1 MKPND
6 HGRYDYSPIDERADY
21 SWPDGKRLAVYLAL
35 NIERFSFGEG
45 LGHTP
50 TALGPEPDVRNFA
63 WRDYGLRVGIWRIF
77 DLFDELGLPA
87 CHLMNSSIY
96 DYAPQIP
103 ARIRERGDE
112 LVGHGRSN
120 SERQS
125 DLHEEAEGAL
135 IEEATEAFRRH
146 EGAPPGGWMGPW
158 IAESNHTPDLL
169 AEAGY
174 RYVMDWPCDDQ
185 PIWMRTRAGRL
196 LSIPYHVEIN
206 DSPAQLT
213 RRHSPEEFTAM
224 TLGHFD
230 EMLRQCRK
238 QPLVFS
244 LPLHTFVVGQ
254 PFRLPGLRT
263 ILEHIVHHPESERI
277 WLTRPGEI
285 YDHISRLSRGTVP
298 GSASP

>member
-1 MKPND
+1 MHD
-6 HGRYDYSPIDERADY
+6 HGRYDYSPIDERAGY
-21 SWPDGKRLAVYLAL
+21 FWPDGKRLAVYLAL

-77 DLFDELGLPA
+77 DLFDELDLPA
-87 CHLMNSSIY
+87 CHLMNSSVY

-103 ARIRERGDE
+103 ARIRGRGDE
-112 LVGHGRSN
+112 FIGHGRSN

-125 DLHEEAEGAL
+125 ELGLEAEGVL
-135 IEEATEAFRRH
+135 IDEVSEAFRQH
-146 EGAPPGGWMGPW
+146 EGAAPGGWMGPW
-158 IAESNHTPDLL
+158 IAESHETPDLL

-185 PIWMRTRAGRL
+185 PIWMRTRAGKL

-224 TLGHFD
+224 TLAHFD
-230 EMLRQCRK
+230 ELLRQSRK

-254 PFRLPGLRT
+254 PFRLAGLRT

-277 WLTRPGEI
+277 WLTRPSEI
-285 YDHISRLSRGTVP
+285 YEHISCLPEGTVP
-298 GSASP
+298 GSESA

>member
-1 MKPND
+1 MELKS
-6 HGRYDYSPIDERADY
+6 HGRYDYSPITERPDY

-50 TALGPEPDVRNFA
+50 TQLGPEPDVRNYA

-77 DLFDELGLPA
+77 DLFDELDLPA

-96 DYAPQIP
+96 DFAPQIP
-103 ARIRERGDE
+103 ARIRERDDE
-112 LVGHGRSN
+112 IVGHGRSN

-125 DLHEEAEGAL
+125 ELPEEGESAL
-135 IEEATEAFRRH
+135 IDEATGAYRRN

-158 IAESNHTPDLL
+158 IAESHDTLDLL

-185 PIWMRTRAGRL
+185 PIWMGTRAGNL
-196 LSIPYHVEIN
+196 LSIPYHTEIN
-206 DSPAQLT
+206 DSPAMLT
-213 RRHSPEEFTAM
+213 RRHSAEEFTTM
-224 TLGHFD
+224 TLGHF
-230 EMLRQCRK
+230 EELLRQSEH

-254 PFRLPGLRT
+254 PYRLAGLRT
-263 ILEHIVHHPESERI
+263 ILEHIVHHPESAQI
-277 WLTRPGEI
+277 WLTRPRDI
-285 YDHISRLSRGTVP
+285 YEHVSSLPEGTVP
-298 GSASP
+298 GSAPA